1 MLRSG
6 IPPFRN
12 LNEGCRTMTD
22 VTLPYGSDPTQEGIA
37 RLAAVGSP
45 GGIFS
50 NIGNLWPA
58 GLRALATVPYVMAG
72 AGSGQDTGGLPG
84 AIANAATADFRG
96 PLAGMT
102 ARDTMANTAKAV
114 YGPALGAWM
123 SSQLGPMDDPI
134 RLMAQ
139 QAINGSPPQQPS
151 APLATSLAALLA
163 HLSPDAS
170 IPAGR

>member
-1 MLRSG
+1 M
-6 IPPFRN
+6 P
-12 LNEGCRTMTD
+12 D
-22 VTLPYGSDPTQEGIA
+22 VTLPDGSAPAWNGSDPASQNGVAQLPPAWQNGIA
-37 RLAAVGSP
+37 QLRALGSP
-45 GGIFS
+45 LS
-50 NIGNLWPA
+50 NIGSLGQA
-58 GLRALATVPYVMAG
+58 GIRALATVPYVMATASG
-72 AGSGQDTGGLPG
+72 GGQDPSG
-84 AIANAATADFRG
+84 ALARAATADFRG

-102 ARDTMANTAKAV
+102 ARDTMANTARAV

>member
-1 MLRSG
+1 
-6 IPPFRN
+6 
-12 LNEGCRTMTD
+12 MTD
-22 VTLPYGSDPTQEGIA
+22 VTLPDGSDPTQEGIA

-50 NIGNLWPA
+50 NIGNLRLA

-72 AGSGQDTGGLPG
+72 AGSGQDPSEVL
-84 AIANAATADFRG
+84 ARAAAADWRG

-102 ARDTMANTAKAV
+102 ARDTMATAAKAI
-114 YGPALGAWM
+114 YGPAMGAYM

-139 QAINGSPPQQPS
+139 QAINGPPPQQPS

-170 IPAGR
+170 IPPGR

>member
-1 MLRSG
+1 M
-6 IPPFRN
+6 P
-12 LNEGCRTMTD
+12 D
-22 VTLPYGSDPTQEGIA
+22 VTLPDGSDPTWNGTAQLPPAWQNGVA
-37 RLAAVGSP
+37 QLRALGSP
-45 GGIFS
+45 LS
-50 NIGNLWPA
+50 NIGSLGQA
-58 GLRALATVPYVMAG
+58 GIRALATVPYVMATASG
-72 AGSGQDTGGLPG
+72 GGQDPSGGGQDPSG
-84 AIANAATADFRG
+84 ALARAATADFRG

-102 ARDTMANTAKAV
+102 ARDTMANTARAV
-114 YGPALGAWM
+114 YGPALGAWI

>member
-1 MLRSG
+1 M
-6 IPPFRN
+6 P
-12 LNEGCRTMTD
+12 D

-37 RLAAVGSP
+37 RLAAVSSP

-72 AGSGQDTGGLPG
+72 AGSGQDPSG
-84 AIANAATADFRG
+84 ALARAAAADFRG
-96 PLAGMT
+96 PFAGMT
-102 ARDTMANTAKAV
+102 ARDMMANTMKAV
-114 YGPALGAWM
+114 YGPEMGEYM

-134 RLMAQ
+134 RLMAH
-139 QAINGSPPQQPS
+139 QAINGSPP
-151 APLATSLAALLA
+151 APPTSSTLAALLA
-163 HLSPDAS
+163 HLAPDAS

>member
-1 MLRSG
+1 
-6 IPPFRN
+6 
-12 LNEGCRTMTD
+12 MTD

-50 NIGNLWPA
+50 NIGWPA
-58 GLRALATVPYVMAG
+58 GIRALATVPYVMAG
-72 AGSGQDTGGLPG
+72 AGSGQDPSEVL
-84 AIANAATADFRG
+84 ARAATADWRG

-102 ARDTMANTAKAV
+102 ARDTVATLDKAV
-114 YGPALGAWM
+114 YGPVLGAYVT
-123 SSQLGPMDDPI
+123 SQLGPMDDPI

-170 IPAGR
+170 IPADR

>member
-1 MLRSG
+1 
-6 IPPFRN
+6 
-12 LNEGCRTMTD
+12 MTD

-72 AGSGQDTGGLPG
+72 AGSGQDPSG
-84 AIANAATADFRG
+84 ALARAATADFRG

-102 ARDTMANTAKAV
+102 ARDTMANTARAV